1 MKTAKILR
9 IYLHQGALEPA
20 RAGKMRF
27 IRLMHEV
34 MQDHGFRVEYRAEKE
49 TELLKS
55 AARNGYSLFHMK
67 DPFHD
72 RALTFRKVYL
82 YPFWQIEKSGKRWE
96 WEVAKTAFDPNEI
109 DVEKAA
115 QLASYWRKQMFP
127 QSETAEYKNFIFIPL
142 QGRLF
147 QHRSFQSMS
156 PIEMIKSTL
165 EQMPNHDVIAT
176 LHPNET
182 YLPEELAALDSITKA
197 NPRFQI
203 SNHSSTA
210 LLQNCNM
217 VVSQNSGVAF
227 HGYFLNKPT
236 VLFGQSDF
244 HHIAGNVWRDG
255 AEQAFNF
262 AKSTSPDFEKYL
274 FWKLNIMSINA
285 GKADVKTQIKDSFT
299 KLGWKL

>member
-27 IRLMHEV
+27 IRLMQEV
-34 MQDHGFRVEYRAEKE
+34 MQDHGYRVEYRAEKE

-109 DVEKAA
+109 DAGKAA
-115 QLASYWRKQMFP
+115 QLASYWRKQLFP
-127 QSETAEYKNFIFIPL
+127 QSESVQYKNFVFIPL
-142 QGRLF
+142 QGRLL

-156 PIEMIKSTL
+156 PMEMIKSTL
-165 EQMPNHDVIAT
+165 TQMPDHNVIAT
-176 LHPNET
+176 LHPSET
-182 YLPEELAALDSITKA
+182 YTSDERAGLEEIISST
-197 NPRFQI
+197 PRFQL
-203 SNHSSTA
+203 SQHGSTA
-210 LLQNCNM
+210 LLQNCEM

-255 AEQAFNF
+255 VEQAFHF
-262 AKSTSPDFEKYL
+262 AKSTSLDFEKYL

-285 GKADVKTQIKDSFT
+285 GKADVKTQIKDSFI
-299 KLGWKL
+299 KLGWNL